1 MVDSIQFEAV
11 KTALRQSK
19 DGYSLSLVIHP
30 DDIPEEL
37 VKDFVGARYMVVMVR
52 LDENEQPMVR
62 EKELPGAYAVKMSA
76 ILCKDPLFWEWV
88 NVAWD
93 LDVENEKDCATWL
106 CEYLGIESRTEL
118 KTDKEARGLF
128 ETLRNG
134 FYDWKDKNEK

>member
-11 KTALRQSK
+11 KSALRQSK

-30 DDIPEEL
+30 DDIPDDL

-52 LDENEQPMVR
+52 LDENEQPMQR
-62 EKELPGAYAVKMSA
+62 EKALPGAHAVKMA
-76 ILCKDPLFWEWV
+76 AVLCRDPDFWEWV
-88 NVAWD
+88 AGAFD
-93 LDVENEKDCATWL
+93 LDEKSETGCAVWL
-106 CEYLGIESRTEL
+106 CEYLGIESRSEL

-134 FYDWKDKNEK
+134 FYEWRDKSE

>member
-19 DGYSLSLVIHP
+19 DGYALSLVIHP
-30 DDIPEEL
+30 DDIPEDL

-52 LDENEQPMVR
+52 LDENEQPMQR
-62 EKELPGAYAVKMSA
+62 EKELPGAHAVKIA
-76 ILCKDPLFWEWV
+76 GILCRDPEFWEWV
-88 NVAWD
+88 AGGFD
-93 LDVENEKDCATWL
+93 LDEKSESGCARWL

-118 KTDKEARGLF
+118 KTDKEARSLF

-134 FYDWKDKNEK
+134 FYEWKEK